1 MFNQPQQQGHK
12 SHLRFYIFMVTLVLG
27 GLFFLLYANG
37 HRDTS
42 TGFVSAIVGYA
53 GNATEKVT
61 GQKEQQQDV
70 GQELAQL
77 ANQGSKVNLYRTIP
91 LSLTF
96 NRIPTFEKN
105 ATVDDVNLEFNDLST
120 TVKVNG
126 DKLELNNLREVKLS
140 IHNFV
145 GIVDLKSSE
154 VSLSGTARGI
164 SINGIAFSSEK
175 DVPISFQGLDYRY
188 LQLNNIELKD
198 LELPRGDGELKIGE
212 KLQYSLENEELKML
226 YFKGSLTAD
235 KNSSSSPQLSMDGD
249 VKGIYDNGDA
259 LTFMLH

>member
-1 MFNQPQQQGHK
+1 MFNQAPQQGHK

-61 GQKEQQQDV
+61 GPKEQNV

-77 ANQGSKVNLYRTIP
+77 ANEGSKVNLYRTIP
-91 LSLTF
+91 LALTF

-145 GIVDLKSSE
+145 GTVDLKSSE

-175 DVPISFQGLDYRY
+175 NVPISFQGLDYKF
-188 LQLNNIELKD
+188 LQLQNIELKD
-198 LELPRGDGELKIGE
+198 LELPRGDGKLKVGE
-212 KLQYSLENEELKML
+212 KLQYTLESEELKML

-235 KNSSSSPQLSMDGD
+235 KNSTSNPQLTLEGD

-259 LTFMLH
+259 ITFMLH